1 VREPVDPGPET
12 QPSLEARPDPLEPP
26 VREPVDPGPET
37 QPSLE
42 ARPDPLEPPTVHP
55 EPKPPPEPVR
65 TAVEPAETAEPQAP
79 PKEAPSEPL
88 PAPAQ
93 PVVVRGQYHYL
104 TRWTFVLVL
113 VGVWIPAALIGVALY
128 YYWFHAPHKT
138 PAVFAVL
145 MFIVVCTLGA
155 QLLAMVEHKPL
166 VTAVSIALLASP
178 FAATAAAAALYGAYA
193 SHWIHR

>member
-1 VREPVDPGPET
+1 VPEPVDPGPET
-12 QPSLEARPDPLEPP
+12 QPSLEARPDPL
-26 VREPVDPGPET
+26 PGPET

-42 ARPDPLEPPTVHP
+42 ARPDPLEAPALHP
-55 EPKPPPEPVR
+55 EPKPPPPEPVS

-79 PKEAPSEPL
+79 PEEAPSEPPSEPL

-104 TRWTFVLVL
+104 KRWTLVLVL
-113 VGVWIPAALIGVALY
+113 VGVWIPAVLIGVALY
-128 YYWFHAPHKT
+128 YYWLHAPHKT

-145 MFIVVCTLGA
+145 IFIVVCTLAA
-155 QLLAMVEHKPL
+155 QLLAMVEHKTL

-178 FAATAAAAALYGAYA
+178 FAAAVAAAALDGAY
-193 SHWIHR
+193 SLHWIHR